1 MPRTAH
7 ISEPEMQGRWKPA
20 LLSAFACLFFRRRAV
35 AYWAMLFFS
44 ITCIPLWAIPP
55 DTPVTNTATASYQVG
70 GADYSASGSAT
81 VRTDPAAGNSPP
93 FALSL
98 EPATVPENSPGS
110 VVGTVVITDPDPDD
124 THVVVVDDPRFTVV
138 GNTLQLAADVALDFE
153 TTATVTVEVTVTD
166 PEGASYTQQLEV
178 LVIDVNEAP
187 ESITLS
193 SDTLVAGQS
202 GADAG
207 VLQVVDP
214 DADDSHTF
222 SVDDSRFEVI
232 DGTLRL
238 RDDVSLPLGTVVEVM
253 VTATDSGGLGYTQTF
268 TLTAAPPGGGGGPNA
283 SITALQLANSVDFA
297 QLQSINPSSCES
309 GGGVVPLPAPTNL
322 TGDSL
327 QVPGSGAF
335 LPTNILKSG
344 DVLFVQVADPQANVD
359 PLVVD
364 QVLVRMVTPAAD
376 EELVTISETSADSG
390 VFIGY
395 LQSSRSVAQPGN
407 CLLEV
412 LSSTTISL
420 AYTADDVDLATF
432 NILVDPF
439 GRVFD
444 SASGTLING
453 ASITLI
459 DAATNQPAQVFAD
472 DGVTDFPSTQVS
484 GDQFYDNDRG
494 AYRFPFVQP
503 GDYLLQVLPP
513 NRFTF
518 PTDASD
524 AQLQVLSGAPYALGP
539 GSRGQGF
546 VVPVGPAVQV
556 DIPLDLQPVIPTTSS
571 LSLLAG
577 LIPNGNSSSVQ
588 VAPTSCFDG
597 SSFNA
602 FGDPVT
608 LAQGALAVPASL
620 TLTPVDR
627 LARNDVLFISLAD
640 PDQDLD
646 PFAPDLITVEVQV
659 AQTAE
664 RETLQLAETNDST
677 GVFVGYLQTAGTAAA
692 PENCQLEASP
702 GASIQ
707 VNYTDITDS
716 ADTASAEIVY
726 DPGFS
731 MISSASGEL
740 VSGAIVTL
748 IDASTGLV
756 ADNAVFGAD
765 GVSAF
770 PATIEVGG
778 EAIDASGGRVDFAPG
793 TFYFPLILP
802 GEYRFEVAAPVSY
815 TFPSTADDASLNQLP
830 GGPFNLLPGSR
841 GETFT
846 VAAGIPAGFDLPL
859 DPISAE
865 VFVTKQA
872 SKQAAAVGDFL
883 QYQIQV
889 ENADASGTVSD
900 LVLSDQL
907 PTGFRYVAGSLK
919 VAGMSG
925 TQPELSSDGEQFD
938 LLLGEL
944 SPGSSIALSYVVE
957 ITAGAKLGPARN
969 RASVTGTGIGQANVA
984 FADVEVREDL
994 MQSKAI
1000 LIGQVYANGCPSD
1013 DAAAID
1019 QQPGQGLADIRI
1031 WMEDGTFVVTDSDG
1045 KYHLEDIE
1053 PGSHVV
1059 ALDTATLPGSHELV
1073 LCEDN
1078 TRFAGN
1084 PGSQFIDVQGGTL
1097 WRADFYTAPKPD
1109 QSSEIVSRLDAQA
1122 DDGKVTY
1129 TYWIKGGAVPLQ
1141 NLRTTIML
1149 GDQLAYIEGSAKLN
1163 GQPIG
1168 DPTGLGMGA
1177 PTFKLPDTTDRFNYA
1192 LTFETF
1198 VKTPKGHITSK
1209 AVSQFSTREGQY
1221 RSEVSLNELS
1231 LNWPASL
1238 VMIAESVTTDSKAL
1252 RAARQTNAQRLRE
1265 MRATEETAEPV
1276 VAIASEVMEP
1286 SKGSSYTRG
1295 SVASKEI
1302 SLRHE
1307 GVRSAPYELPEQDR
1321 GEAPAFNLNW
1331 LSMNPSV
1338 EGIVWPPENY
1348 NPALPAIEVAVVHDK
1363 TLKAVVLV
1371 DGKIVNPVTYEG
1383 TATDHDAGISLSRW
1397 DNVTISEHDSVIEA
1411 QLLNSAGEVV
1421 EHYRRDTHFSGAPA
1435 RAEWVKEESYLIADG
1450 LYPPVI
1456 AVRLFDRA
1464 GYPLRPG
1471 TTGEFSV
1478 SAPFIALDKAKHLE
1492 TLDNKFSNQRYQVL
1506 RDGIAYIQLEPTT
1519 STGEVEVKF
1528 QFDPVRSD
1536 TVRARMVPGNRDW
1549 IMVGLLEGTYAHNDL
1564 SGNLKSLGKQNLED
1578 ETLTDGRMAFY
1589 GKGMV
1594 RGDWL
1599 LTVAYDTDKKFERE
1613 LREQI
1618 DPNQFYTL
1626 YGDGTEQLFDAQSQR
1641 KLYLK
1646 LERARFAALFGDFDT
1661 NFERSELAR
1670 YDRRL
1675 NGLNLGFFGEHIEAK
1690 VFASET
1696 DQALVRD
1703 ELRGNGTSG
1712 VYRLSNQRLVA
1723 NSESVRIVTRDR
1735 FSTQNILDSVELTR
1749 FVDYTIDFS
1758 RGTLIFKQP
1767 VFSQDENFNP
1777 IFIEVEYEV
1786 AFEGVDEKIVAGTR
1800 VAYRLDDQDS
1810 EVAVTYIN
1818 DDTEGQGGSLL
1829 AADLTWQMRTQSTL
1843 TVEVAQTDT
1852 DLNEEGNAYLLQ
1864 LEHADSRMAGRI
1876 YAREQEQTFGLGNQ
1890 SALEAGTRKIGLEGE
1905 YRWAEG
1911 LLLRGQ
1917 AFEQTAL
1924 VDDSSRRV
1932 VNALGE
1938 WRKDKTKLSTGLQSV
1953 SEETA
1958 SGDSADATQLLFG
1971 VAQNVYNNKFMLRA
1985 DAEIDVS
1992 SGSGNTDY
2000 PSRAIFGAEYEVF
2013 NEVNLIAE
2021 QELTWGDD
2029 RDTQDTRFGVRA
2041 RPWTGGD
2048 VNSFV
2053 TQAQGENGSRLF
2065 ATTGLL
2071 QQWRINERWL
2081 YDIGFDRVQTL
2092 SQSGAADEP
2101 RELLFNPN
2109 VPPASGSLD
2118 NDFTAFFTGF
2128 GYRHEAW
2135 DVSSRFEWHAGDVAD
2150 KWNVLVGAN
2159 HQLAEGRVISASL
2172 SWLNEESA
2180 TGMVQDNLDLRLGAA
2195 WRPFDSAWSFLNRTD
2210 LVFERREDAAFDTR
2224 TRKWVNNFNANYKP
2238 GLKHQLAF
2246 QVAFKYVVENIDKE
2260 EYDGITSLLGAEY
2273 RYDISARWDVSMRS
2287 AVRSS
2292 HQGGTARYSYGAAIG
2307 HSIRPNMWLSVG
2319 YNVEGFEDDDFIAA
2333 DYTAKGP
2340 YLKLRMKFDQD
2351 LAKRF
2356 LEFTGLAQRPQVDG
2370 FANGR

>member
-1 MPRTAH
+1 MA
-7 ISEPEMQGRWKPA
+7 Q
-20 LLSAFACLFFRRRAV
+20 L
-35 AYWAMLFFS
+35 AMLFFS

-110 VVGTVVITDPDPDD
+110 VVGTIVIADPDPGD
-124 THVVVVDDPRFTVV
+124 THVVVVDDPRFIVV

-153 TTATVTVEVTVTD
+153 STSTVTVEITVTD
-166 PEGASYTQQLEV
+166 PEGATYTQQLEV
-178 LVIDVNEAP
+178 AVLDVNETP
-187 ESITLS
+187 ESISLS
-193 SDTLVAGQS
+193 SSTLVAGRP
-202 GADAG
+202 GADVG
-207 VLQVVDP
+207 LLQVVDP

-222 SVDDSRFEVI
+222 TVDDNRFEVI
-232 DGTLRL
+232 DSTLKL
-238 RDDVSLPLGTVVEVM
+238 RDDISLPLGATAEVT
-253 VTATDSGGLGYTQTF
+253 VTATDSGGLSYTQTF
-268 TLTAAPPGGGGGPNA
+268 TLTATPPGGGGGENA
-283 SITALQLANSVDFA
+283 SITALQLASGVDFA
-297 QLQSINPSSCES
+297 QQQSINPSSCVS
-309 GGGVVPLPAPTNL
+309 GGGVLPLPPPLTL

-327 QVPGSGAF
+327 QVPGSGGF
-335 LPTNILKSG
+335 LPTSIVKSD
-344 DVLFVQVADPQANVD
+344 DVLFVQVADPQANVN

-364 QVLVRMVTPAAD
+364 QVLVRLRTPDAD
-376 EELVTISETSADSG
+376 EETIAVSETGVDSG

-395 LQSSRSVAQPGN
+395 LQTSRSAAQPGN
-407 CLLEV
+407 CILEV
-412 LSSTTISL
+412 VSGTMVSL
-420 AYTADDVDLATF
+420 AYVADDVDVATLD
-432 NILVDPF
+432 ILVDPF

-453 ASITLI
+453 ATITLL
-459 DAATNQPAQVFAD
+459 DASTNQPAQVFAD
-472 DGVTDFPSTQVS
+472 DGVTDFPATQVS
-484 GDQFYDNDRG
+484 GDPFFDNDRG

-503 GDYLLQVLPP
+503 GEYLLQVSPP
-513 NRFTF
+513 NRFAF
-518 PTDASD
+518 PSAASD
-524 AQLQVLSGAPYALGP
+524 AQLQILPGAPFALGA

-546 VVPVGPAVQV
+546 IVPVGPAVQI
-556 DIPLDLQPVIPTTSS
+556 DIPLDLQPVVPTSS
-571 LSLLAG
+571 TIAVLAD
-577 LIPNGNSSSVQ
+577 LPSNGNSTSVQ
-588 VAPTSCFDG
+588 VTPTSCFDG
-597 SSFNA
+597 NTFTNI
-602 FGDPVT
+602 GDPVT
-608 LAQGALAVPASL
+608 LAQGVLPVPANL
-620 TLTPVDR
+620 ALTPVDR
-627 LARNDVLFISLAD
+627 LARNDVLFISVVD

-646 PFAPDLITVEVQV
+646 PFSPDQITVEVLV
-659 AQTAE
+659 AETAE
-664 RETLQLAETNDST
+664 RETLQLSETNDST
-677 GVFVGYLQTAGTAAA
+677 GVFVGYLQTAGTSAVAA
-692 PENCQLEASP
+692 NCQLEASP
-702 GASIQ
+702 GASIL
-707 VNYTDITDS
+707 VNYADVTDNT
-716 ADTASAEIVY
+716 DTASAEVVY

-731 MISSASGEL
+731 MVSSASGTL
-740 VSGAIVTL
+740 VSGASVTL
-748 IDASTGLV
+748 IDASTGLA
-756 ADNAVFGAD
+756 ADAAVFGAD

-770 PATIEVGG
+770 PATIVVGG
-778 EAIDASGGRVDFAPG
+778 EALDASGARIDFAPG

-802 GEYRFEVAAPVSY
+802 GEYRFEVTAPVSY
-815 TFPSTADDASLNQLP
+815 TFPSAVDDEALNRLP
-830 GGPFNLLPGSR
+830 GGPFNLVQGSR
-841 GETFT
+841 GEAFT
-846 VAAGIPAGFDLPL
+846 VTAGIPAGFDLPL

-872 SKQAAAVGDFL
+872 SKQTAAVGDFL
-883 QYQIQV
+883 QYRIQV
-889 ENADASGTVSD
+889 ENVDASGTVSD
-900 LVLSDQL
+900 LLLSDQL
-907 PTGFRYVAGSLK
+907 PTGFRYVAGSLQ
-919 VAGMSG
+919 VAGVSG
-925 TQPELSSDGEQFD
+925 VQPELSSDGEQFD
-938 LLLGEL
+938 LALGEL
-944 SPGSSIALSYVVE
+944 SAGSSIALSYVVE

-969 RASVTGTGIGQANVA
+969 RASVAGTGIGQSNVA

-994 MQSKAI
+994 LQSKAI
-1000 LIGQVYANGCPSD
+1000 LIGQVYANGCPAG
-1013 DAAAID
+1013 DAATDAATME
-1019 QQPGQGLADIRI
+1019 QQTGQGLADIRI
-1031 WMEDGTFVVTDSDG
+1031 WLEDGTFVVTDIDG
-1045 KYHLEDIE
+1045 KYHLEGLE
-1053 PGSHVV
+1053 PGTHVV

-1078 TRFAGN
+1078 TRFAAN

-1168 DPTGLGMGA
+1168 DPSGLGMGA
-1177 PTFKLPDTTDRFNYA
+1177 PTFKLPDTTDHFNYA

-1209 AVSQFSTREGQY
+1209 AVSRFATRQGQH

-1238 VMIAESVTTDSKAL
+1238 VMIAESVTTSDNKAL

-1265 MRATEETAEPV
+1265 IRPAEEPAEPV
-1276 VAIASEVMEP
+1276 VAIASAVMEP
-1286 SKGSSYTRG
+1286 SRGSNYNRG
-1295 SVASKEI
+1295 SVARKQVSV
-1302 SLRHE
+1302 RHD
-1307 GVRSAPYELPEQDR
+1307 GVRSVPYELPEQDR
-1321 GEAPAFNLNW
+1321 GEAPAFNLSW
-1331 LSMNPSV
+1331 LSQNPSV

-1348 NPALPAIEVAVVHDK
+1348 NPALPAIEVAVAHDK
-1363 TLKAVVLV
+1363 SLKAVVLV

-1383 TATDHDAGISLSRW
+1383 TATDHDAGVSLSRW

-1421 EHYRRDTHFSGAPA
+1421 ERYKRSTHFSGAPA
-1435 RAEWVKEESYLIADG
+1435 RAEWVKDESYLIADG

-1478 SAPFIALDKAKHLE
+1478 SAPFMALDKAKHLE
-1492 TLDNKFSNQRYQVL
+1492 ALDNKFSNQRYQVL

-1536 TVRARMVPGNRDW
+1536 TVRARMIPGNRDW
-1549 IMVGLLEGTYAHNDL
+1549 IMVGLLEGTYAQNDL

-1646 LERARFAALFGDFDT
+1646 LERARFSALFGDFDT

-1675 NGLNLGFFGEHIEAK
+1675 NGLNLGFFGEHVEAK

-1703 ELRGNGTSG
+1703 ELRGDGTSG

-1723 NSESVRIVTRDR
+1723 NSETVRIVTRDR
-1735 FSTQNILDSVELTR
+1735 FATQNIIDSVELNR

-1786 AFEGVDEKIVAGTR
+1786 AYEGVDEKIVAGSR

-1810 EVAVTYIN
+1810 EVALTYIN
-1818 DDTEGQGGSLL
+1818 DDTEGQGGSLI
-1829 AADLTWQMRTQSTL
+1829 AADLTWQMNTQSTL

-1852 DLNEEGNAYLLQ
+1852 DLNDEGNAYLLQ
-1864 LEHADSRMAGRI
+1864 LEHADSQMAGRI

-1924 VDDSSRRV
+1924 AEGSRRRV

-1938 WRKDKTKLSTGLQSV
+1938 WRQDKTKLSTGLQAV

-1971 VAQNVYNNKFMLRA
+1971 VAQNVYNNKLMLRA

-1992 SGSGNTDY
+1992 SGSGSTDY

-2053 TQAQGENGSRLF
+2053 TQAQGENGRRLF

-2092 SQSGAADEP
+2092 SESGAADEP

-2109 VPPASGSLD
+2109 VPPTSGSID

-2135 DVSSRFEWHAGDVAD
+2135 DVSSRFEWHAGDMED
-2150 KWNVLVGAN
+2150 KWNVLIGAN
-2159 HQLAEGRVISASL
+2159 HQLAEGRVVSASM

-2180 TGMVQDNLDLRLGAA
+2180 TGVVQDNLDLRVGAA

-2246 QVAFKYVVENIDKE
+2246 QVAFKYVVENIDAE
-2260 EYDGITSLLGAEY
+2260 EYDGFTSLLGAEY
-2273 RYDISARWDVSMRS
+2273 RYDIGSRWDVSMRS
-2287 AVRSS
+2287 AVLSS
-2292 HQGGTARYSYGAAIG
+2292 HQAGTARYSYGAAIG

-2356 LEFTGLAQRPQVDG
+2356 LEFTGLAQRRQIDG